1 MSRSNPMHKADNL
14 AHACS
19 MRYSTPSA
27 TANTPKG
34 PAVINVTLTFS
45 GVAELL
51 EFFTNIG
58 GPATAV
64 KVETAPAPKPSKP
77 AKTPAPAPEPE
88 AAPPQATAAPAE
100 APAPAAAP
108 AQPDPE
114 PNAPA
119 APETPVIDYAQLQ
132 KAVLALYTRDRAKAA
147 GIATDMGFASF
158 KVMPA
163 ERWAEALAKVNAAL
177 KA

>member
-1 MSRSNPMHKADNL
+1 M
-14 AHACS
+14 
-19 MRYSTPSA
+19 
-27 TANTPKG
+27 
-34 PAVINVTLTFS
+34 INVTLTFADV
-45 GVAELL
+45 GELL
-51 EFFTNIG
+51 TFFTQLG

-77 AKTPAPAPEPE
+77 ASTPAPAPEPE
-88 AAPPQATAAPAE
+88 AAPPQATAPTTA

-114 PNAPA
+114 PAAPA

-147 GIATDMGFASF
+147 GIATDMGYASF

-163 ERWAEALAKVNAAL
+163 DLWAEALAKVNAAI
-177 KA
+177 AG

>member
-1 MSRSNPMHKADNL
+1 
-14 AHACS
+14 
-19 MRYSTPSA
+19 
-27 TANTPKG
+27 
-34 PAVINVTLTFS
+34 VINVTLTFADV
-45 GVAELL
+45 GELL
-51 EFFTNIG
+51 TFFTNIG

-77 AKTPAPAPEPE
+77 ANTPAPAPEPE
-88 AAPPQATAAPAE
+88 AAPPQATAAPTAAPAPVA
-100 APAPAAAP
+100 APAPA
-108 AQPDPE
+108 DPE
-114 PNAPA
+114 PAAPA

-163 ERWAEALAKVNAAL
+163 ERWAEALVRVNAAL
-177 KA
+177 AG